1 METENLPVSW
11 TTDAGLMTITLDRAP
26 ANALGLP
33 LIEGLNAALDDAM
46 DSDVRVIII
55 TSAIEGF
62 FAAGADIKLMATVD
76 MTGFIAYGD
85 ALRATLNRI
94 EESGAITIAAV
105 DGLALGGGLE
115 LALACTF
122 RVAGDGARFGLPE
135 VKLGLIPG
143 AGGTQRLPRLV
154 GRGPAIDMILTAR
167 QVDTQEAQRM
177 GLVDRVT
184 PAGGAYQEA
193 RELAA
198 SLIPSSRL
206 AQLAALRAVA
216 VAGTPDG
223 HLVER
228 DEVGT
233 LFAGPHGQEGIAAF
247 LQKRRPDFA

>member
-1 METENLPVSW
+1 METENLPASW

-122 RVAGDGARFGLPE
+122 RVAGDGA
-135 VKLGLIPG
+135 
-143 AGGTQRLPRLV
+143 
-154 GRGPAIDMILTAR
+154 
-167 QVDTQEAQRM
+167 
-177 GLVDRVT
+177 
-184 PAGGAYQEA
+184 
-193 RELAA
+193 
-198 SLIPSSRL
+198 
-206 AQLAALRAVA
+206 
-216 VAGTPDG
+216 
-223 HLVER
+223 
-228 DEVGT
+228 
-233 LFAGPHGQEGIAAF
+233 
-247 LQKRRPDFA
+247 

>member
-1 METENLPVSW
+1 
-11 TTDAGLMTITLDRAP
+11 
-26 ANALGLP
+26 
-33 LIEGLNAALDDAM
+33 M